1 MTHQLHHFLIQ
12 RNYRGNEIVSLYLFS
27 DDLIAGLLLQGI
39 FGEVFHAELVASCS
53 HTPVTISLPHMPA
66 LFFPV
71 LLGKW
76 WPQWIPEPFPS
87 SRAQNAPS
95 LASNASGE
103 NETLVSGTEGTQSLQ
118 PFRASSWGGA
128 TNCLLGA
135 AMVRHFCSGSIR
147 SFHLGALSSCLS

>member
-1 MTHQLHHFLIQ
+1 MTLSLGFSSRGFWVRYFMQSWFL
-12 RNYRGNEIVSLYLFS
+12 
-27 DDLIAGLLLQGI
+27 
-39 FGEVFHAELVASCS
+39 LVP
-53 HTPVTISLPHMPA
+53 TPLSTSSLPHMPA
-66 LFFPV
+66 LSLPV

-76 WPQWIPEPFPS
+76 WPQWIPEPSPS

-147 SFHLGALSSCLS
+147 SFLLEALNSYLSWDSRGQRLTSFQIDWFDLLVL